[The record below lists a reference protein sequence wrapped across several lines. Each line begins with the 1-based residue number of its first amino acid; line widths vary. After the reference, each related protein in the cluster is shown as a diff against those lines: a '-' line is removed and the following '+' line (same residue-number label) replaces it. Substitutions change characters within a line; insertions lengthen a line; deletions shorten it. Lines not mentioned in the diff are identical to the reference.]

1 MVALAAFALG
11 GAACADGGTSAADGQ
26 LAVVT
31 AFYPLQ
37 EAASRIGGSEV
48 VVTDLTPPGAEP
60 HDLELTADDLE
71 AIASADLVLYVGGG
85 FQPAVEDAVETAAEG
100 TAVDVLAELSS
111 SNAYEL
117 SADPEGQLST
127 DPHVWLDPAGQA
139 AIADVVRDALAEGA
153 SASAASF
160 ATGYDTYAAELADLA
175 GSYTVLGSCRQDLLV
190 TGHEA
195 FGYLARAYGLDQV
208 GIAGV
213 APEAEPGP
221 VQIAE
226 IADLVESAG
235 VTTIYAEDLLP
246 RDVVETIAGETGAA
260 VAVLNPIESL
270 TPDQQ
275 AAGEDYGSLMRE
287 NLSTLV
293 TGQDCG

>member
-1 MVALAAFALG
+1 M
-11 GAACADGGTSAADGQ
+11 
-26 LAVVT
+26 
-31 AFYPLQ
+31 
-37 EAASRIGGSEV
+37 
-48 VVTDLTPPGAEP
+48 
-60 HDLELTADDLE
+60 
-71 AIASADLVLYVGGG
+71 LYVGGG

-153 SASAASF
+153 SASAAASF

-175 GSYTVLGSCRQDLLV
+175 GSYTVLGSCRQNLLV

-226 IADLVESAG
+226 DPPTSSRARGSRRS
-235 VTTIYAEDLLP
+235 TPWPPP